1 MISALTSG
9 CVNSKQAYMDRLWG
23 DIVRFASEKE
33 TEWMAEAMLGDYNA
47 KLNLGYPQARADI

>member
-1 MISALTSG
+1 
-9 CVNSKQAYMDRLWG
+9 VDSKQSYMDRLWG

-47 KLNLGYPQARADI
+47 KLNLGYPQAQADI